1 MVNKDDAHRHIIQEL
16 TEPEEQIFRDFIKN
30 QKPIELVIKK
40 EMLSIFLA
48 KNIIGQQL
56 STKAANSIWRK
67 IKKKILEY
75 NTKKIN
81 QLSLESFLRSNGVS
95 RKKAQYISGIIL
107 SGDFKHFRRYYMK
120 YSEEDFE
127 ELLMSRKGIGI
138 WTFGMTKIFFM
149 GNQDQILINDLG
161 VQKAYKKI
169 NTGKNISK
177 WSEKFKPYRSY
188 LCIYLWKFLDFKV

>member
-95 RKKAQYISGIIL
+95 SKKGQYISGII
-107 SGDFKHFRRYYMK
+107 F
-120 YSEEDFE
+120 
-127 ELLMSRKGIGI
+127 
-138 WTFGMTKIFFM
+138 
-149 GNQDQILINDLG
+149 
-161 VQKAYKKI
+161 
-169 NTGKNISK
+169 
-177 WSEKFKPYRSY
+177 
-188 LCIYLWKFLDFKV
+188 

>member
-1 MVNKDDAHRHIIQEL
+1 MVNKDDAHRHIMQEL
-16 TEPEEQIFRDFIKN
+16 TTPEEQIFRDFIKN

-56 STKAANSIWRK
+56 STKAANCIWCK
-67 IKKKILEY
+67 IEKKILEY
-75 NTKKIN
+75 NTKKTN
-81 QLSLESFLRSNGVS
+81 QLSLEDFLSSNGVS

-127 ELLMSRKGIGI
+127 ELLISRK
-138 WTFGMTKIFFM
+138 
-149 GNQDQILINDLG
+149 
-161 VQKAYKKI
+161 
-169 NTGKNISK
+169 
-177 WSEKFKPYRSY
+177 
-188 LCIYLWKFLDFKV
+188 

>member
-67 IKKKILEY
+67 IKKR
-75 NTKKIN
+75 
-81 QLSLESFLRSNGVS
+81 FLN
-95 RKKAQYISGIIL
+95 ITL
-107 SGDFKHFRRYYMK
+107 RR
-120 YSEEDFE
+120 
-127 ELLMSRKGIGI
+127 
-138 WTFGMTKIFFM
+138 
-149 GNQDQILINDLG
+149 LINL
-161 VQKAYKKI
+161 V
-169 NTGKNISK
+169 
-177 WSEKFKPYRSY
+177 WRV
-188 LCIYLWKFLDFKV
+188 FLDQMEYQAKRLNTFQE